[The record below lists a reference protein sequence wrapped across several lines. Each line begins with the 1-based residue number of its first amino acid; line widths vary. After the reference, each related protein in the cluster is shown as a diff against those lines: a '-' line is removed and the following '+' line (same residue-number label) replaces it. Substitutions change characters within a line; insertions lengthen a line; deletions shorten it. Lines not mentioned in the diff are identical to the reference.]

1 MAEKAPTPS
10 EALEKLEQQL
20 MCPVCLERYTQPRTL
35 PCLHSFCHQ
44 CLGHFPVQAEGG
56 SHCISCPVCRQT
68 SQLPEEGVSGYLPA
82 FFINNLLD
90 LHQLLQK
97 VSGSQQINSCE
108 NCHKEQ
114 ATGYC
119 KQCSKLLCQTCID
132 MHNKW
137 GDFSSHQILDV
148 EDVAATAS
156 KLVPLK
162 EQPTIECTSHGR
174 PLEIYCD
181 TCDKL
186 ICYLCTTAN
195 THRDHKFEP
204 ISNAFPRH
212 QQQIVDSLQQ
222 VKKKLQAIT
231 AAIHTLE
238 THKGNFLEQVQATR
252 REIKATVQQLVQLLQ
267 ESERQLIKELDQ
279 IADTYIE
286 NISGLT
292 KEADMSIAQLK
303 SCEEFREEELRIGS
317 QQEIL
322 VMKRQIVERM
332 VAVCSQVKEDICKP
346 LEDTRLKFV
355 KNASVLEA
363 CRSLGSVVK
372 LSQFKVAHNK
382 SSFNLSSTAPLSS
395 ELVSCQLSPIGH
407 STQAVRCVVQ
417 QATPGSYVVCYPAP
431 SGGGLHHLKLQVGGV
446 DVLDTP
452 LTIEVV
458 PMKASQRF
466 EGLLKPRGL
475 AITQDGH
482 LIVAESDAHCISVFD
497 CISGNKIRSF
507 GKHGSGQM
515 QFNRPVG
522 LALTQDGHIV
532 VADHYNHRLQVLTV
546 EGVFVFAVGSEGSQP
561 LQFNYPTDV
570 AVHRTGK
577 LFVADRDNHRV
588 QVLHFDLTFSHCFG
602 EKGYDPGKFDSPN
615 RVAIDA
621 DGMVYVTDHHNN
633 RVQKFNSEGD
643 MLAVID
649 SKGENG
655 LLKTPFGMSVSS
667 DNILYVT
674 EQYSNK
680 VCVYS
685 TAGEFL
691 GYVCDP
697 DDTRSSGFYILSSQ
711 YDGSLYVCDRNNVI
725 TCYQ

>member
-1 MAEKAPTPS
+1 MAEKVPTPS
-10 EALEKLEQQL
+10 EALEKLVQQL
-20 MCPVCLERYTQPRTL
+20 TCPVCLERYTQPRTL

-68 SQLPEEGVSGYLPA
+68 SQLPEEGISGYLPA

-119 KQCSKLLCQTCID
+119 KQCSKLLCQMCID

-137 GDFSSHQILDV
+137 GDFSSHQILGV

-162 EQPTIECTSHGR
+162 EQPTMECTSHGR

-195 THRDHKFEP
+195 THRDHKYEP
-204 ISNAFPRH
+204 INDAFPRH

-231 AAIHTLE
+231 AAIHALE

-267 ESERQLIKELDQ
+267 ESERQLMKELDQ
-279 IADTYIE
+279 ITDTFVE
-286 NISGLT
+286 NITGLT
-292 KEADMSIAQLK
+292 KEANMSSVQLK
-303 SCEEFREEELRIGS
+303 SCEEFSEEELRIGS

-322 VMKRQIVERM
+322 VTKRQMVERM
-332 VAVCSQVKEDICKP
+332 VAVCSQVKKDIFKP
-346 LEDTRLKFV
+346 LEETRLRFV

-363 CRSLGSVVK
+363 CHSLGSVVK
-372 LSQFKVAHNK
+372 LGQLKIARNK
-382 SSFNLSSTAPLSS
+382 TSFNLSSTAPLSS

-431 SGGGLHHLKLQVGGV
+431 SVGGLHHLKLQVRGV

-452 LTIEVV
+452 LTVEVV
-458 PMKASQRF
+458 PRKASQRF
-466 EGLLKPRGL
+466 KGLTVSLGL
-475 AITQDGH
+475 ALTLDGH
-482 LIVAESDAHCISVFD
+482 LIVVENCAHCISVFD
-497 CISGNKIRSF
+497 CKSGNKIRSF
-507 GKHGSGQM
+507 GKYGSGKV
-515 QFNRPVG
+515 QFHHPAGV
-522 LALTQDGHIV
+522 ALTQDGHIV
-532 VADHYNHRLQVLTV
+532 VAEFHNHRLQILTV
-546 EGVFVFAVGSEGSQP
+546 EGAFVSTVGSEGSQP
-561 LQFNYPTDV
+561 LQFKHPSDV
-570 AVHRTGK
+570 AIHHNGD
-577 LFVADRDNHRV
+577 LYVAERGNHRV
-588 QVLHFDLTFSHCFG
+588 QVLHPDLTFSHFFG
-602 EKGYDPGKFDSPN
+602 SKGNVPGKFDTPN

-621 DGMVYVTDHHNN
+621 DGMVYVVDYYNN
-633 RVQKFNSEGD
+633 RIQKFNSESD
-643 MLAVID
+643 VLAVIH
-649 SKGENG
+649 SKGEDG
-655 LLKTPFGMSVSS
+655 PLKNPFGMCVSS

-674 EQYSNK
+674 EYQSNK

-697 DDTRSSGFYILSSQ
+697 DDTRSKGSYITSDQ
-711 YDGSLYVCDRNNVI
+711 CGSLYVSDGNNMV
-725 TCYQ
+725 TCYR